1 MKKTPEAR
9 FLNLEYLF
17 NSFIEFLKWLGERML
32 DFAVWLD
39 GLTRLS
45 IIISIIALGGI
56 FFVLY
61 KIFYLQRKRV
71 VHLVDFLIREE
82 MPEMRMNKWD
92 EIQKKIDSEN
102 SSDWKMAIIEA
113 DSLVDEI
120 IKGIGY
126 KGEDLGER
134 LKNIEPS
141 DFENLQNVWEAH
153 KIRNKIAH
161 EADVFQ
167 LTKEEAKEA
176 LEKYRKAL
184 RELRYIY
191 VF

>member
-1 MKKTPEAR
+1 MKNPPEAR

-17 NSFIEFLKWLGERML
+17 NSFIELLKWLGERML
-32 DFAVWLD
+32 DFAVWLS
-39 GLTRLS
+39 GLTWLS

-56 FFVLY
+56 IFVLY
-61 KIFYLQRKRV
+61 KIFYLQRKKV

-82 MPEMRMNKWD
+82 IPEMRVNKWD

-161 EADVFQ
+161 EADAFQ
-167 LTKEEAKEA
+167 ITKEEAKET

-184 RELRYIY
+184 KELRYI
-191 VF
+191 

>member
-1 MKKTPEAR
+1 MKKPPEAR
-9 FLNLEYLF
+9 FLNLEYIF
-17 NSFIEFLKWLGERML
+17 NRFIESFKWLGEKML
-32 DFAVWLD
+32 DFAVWLS
-39 GLTRLS
+39 GLTQLS
-45 IIISIIALGGI
+45 IIISIIILGGI
-56 FFVLY
+56 IFILF
-61 KIFYLQRKRV
+61 KIFYLQRKRM
-71 VHLVDFLIREE
+71 VHLVDFLVREE
-82 MPEMRMNKWD
+82 VPEARANKWD

-120 IKGIGY
+120 IKKIGY

-161 EADVFQ
+161 EGDAFQ
-167 LTKEEAKEA
+167 ITKEEAKETI
-176 LEKYRKAL
+176 EKYRKAL
-184 RELRYIY
+184 RELRYI
-191 VF
+191 

>member
-1 MKKTPEAR
+1 MKNPPEAR
-9 FLNLEYLF
+9 FLNLEYIF
-17 NSFIEFLKWLGERML
+17 NRFLGLLKWLGEKML
-32 DFAVWLD
+32 DFAVRLG

-45 IIISIIALGGI
+45 IIISVIILGGI
-56 FFVLY
+56 IFILY

-71 VHLVDFLIREE
+71 VHLVDFFVREE
-82 MPEMRMNKWD
+82 VPEARANKWD

-113 DSLVDEI
+113 NSLVDEI
-120 IKGIGY
+120 IKKIGY

-161 EADVFQ
+161 EADAFQ
-167 LTKEEAKEA
+167 ITKEEAKET

-184 RELRYIY
+184 RELRYI
-191 VF
+191 

>member
-1 MKKTPEAR
+1 MKNPPEAR

-17 NSFIEFLKWLGERML
+17 SKFIELLKWLGERML
-32 DFAVWLD
+32 DFAAWLS
-39 GLTRLS
+39 GLTWLS
-45 IIISIIALGGI
+45 IVISIIALGGI
-56 FFVLY
+56 FFVIY
-61 KIFYLQRKRV
+61 KIFFLQRKRI
-71 VHLVDFLIREE
+71 VHLVDFLVREE
-82 MPEMRMNKWD
+82 MPEMRKNKWD

-102 SSDWKMAIIEA
+102 PSDWKMAIIEA

-141 DFENLQNVWEAH
+141 DFDNLQNIWEAH

-161 EADVFQ
+161 EADAFQ
-167 LTKEEAKEA
+167 LTKEEAKET
-176 LEKYRKAL
+176 LEKYKKAL
-184 RELRYIY
+184 RELKYI
-191 VF
+191 

>member
-1 MKKTPEAR
+1 MKKPPEAR

-17 NSFIEFLKWLGERML
+17 NSFIELLKWLGKRML
-32 DFAVWLD
+32 DFAVWLG

-56 FFVLY
+56 IFVLF
-61 KIFYLQRKRV
+61 KIISLKRKRI

-82 MPEMRMNKWD
+82 VPEMRVNKWD

-120 IKGIGY
+120 IKRVGY

-161 EADVFQ
+161 EADAFQ
-167 LTKEEAKEA
+167 ITKEEAKET
-176 LEKYRKAL
+176 LEKYQKAL
-184 RELRYIY
+184 KELRYI
-191 VF
+191 